1 MTVLEKAI
9 CVVVL
14 TLVAYAFVCAVIEDY
29 RTLR

>member
-1 MTVLEKAI
+1 MSVLEKAI